1 MIIFLN
7 EDRAYLYWVTHHRQG
22 FVLDGCWTP
31 KVGHL
36 LLHRATC
43 SEIKTAGSRVHWT
56 TGSKLKACGLERAEV
71 EAWGLAQTGKP
82 VAACETCHPE
92 IEAAPVDGGELHLTK
107 LAADVLDYVL
117 DAALIH
123 LEHESPPYHLTVSD
137 IAACFGKQPGQL
149 GPVLRRLAADG
160 LVALAGGN
168 ASAAAIPPKRI
179 VLPTARALRTLEAF
193 REESEAAV
201 EAELQK
207 LHLE

>member
-22 FVLDGCWTP
+22 FVLDGRRKP

-36 LLHRATC
+36 VLHRAMC
-43 SEIKTAGSRVHWT
+43 SEVKTAGNRIHWT
-56 TGSKLKACGLERAEV
+56 TGSKLKVCGLDRAEL
-71 EAWGLAQTGKP
+71 EAWGQAESGKP
-82 VAACETCHPE
+82 VAVCGACHPQTD
-92 IEAAPVDGGELHLTK
+92 AAPAEDGELHLTT
-107 LAADVLDYVL
+107 LAADILDYVL

-123 LEHESPPYHLTVSD
+123 LEHESPSYHLTVND

-160 LVALAGGN
+160 LVALAGGTPC
-168 ASAAAIPPKRI
+168 AAAIPPKRI
-179 VLPTARALRTLEAF
+179 VFPTPRALRTLEAF

-207 LHLE
+207 LHLD